1 MQCGMV
7 RMLMKELKELLD
19 VLPKWALHIFLFEGS
34 VSPLS
39 IQLIKHILNPLV
51 EKKHIQERLLD
62 DWNCFP
68 YHDLNHILKGFV
80 PLCNVNI
87 EELEVRNC
95 RKKNVNHDGELSF
108 FLFSQRAWTAEFL
121 CQGWIC
127 NIQQSSAFLQCQGQC
142 MPFENFLFLVNV
154 WYALK
159 GESF

>member
-1 MQCGMV
+1 
-7 RMLMKELKELLD
+7 
-19 VLPKWALHIFLFEGS
+19 
-34 VSPLS
+34 
-39 IQLIKHILNPLV
+39 LIKHILNTLV

-68 YHDLNHILKGFV
+68 YHDLNHILKGLV

-87 EELEVRNC
+87 KKLEFRNC
-95 RKKNVNHDGELSF
+95 RKKNLNCDRELSF
-108 FLFSQRAWTAEFL
+108 FLFSQGAWPAEFP

-154 WYALK
+154 WYALVWLCRRCIYSVHLHTEELYK
-159 GESF
+159 GRHLFF